1 MNELNFFLF
10 GSFVI
15 CLSFLSALRAC
26 SIPCNAHSGPN
37 PQLAVHFETMNSS
50 RHYQF
55 NIYFPILGE
64 SHCCVHVYMSADSV
78 CDVPLKILPV
88 VLLVLLSTVLPVAGL
103 ICALH
108 ALREFKGRAQNH
120 RIIKSPR
127 LEKTFKIIKSNH
139 QSYAKQVFVSM

>member
-1 MNELNFFLF
+1 
-10 GSFVI
+10 
-15 CLSFLSALRAC
+15 
-26 SIPCNAHSGPN
+26 
-37 PQLAVHFETMNSS
+37 
-50 RHYQF
+50 
-55 NIYFPILGE
+55 
-64 SHCCVHVYMSADSV
+64 MSADSV